1 MAQVG
6 QTGPVDAYGFIG
18 LGDMGGPMA
27 ANLTAAMRA
36 AGVPVWVHDKA
47 GTAERAPDGAEIA
60 ASGAEVAA
68 RADTIFLSVPD
79 GRISALVLEEII
91 AAPGRRAGTVIDL
104 STIGVDQALA
114 LAERAAAA
122 GIAFADCPVSGG
134 RAKAIAGTITMI
146 FGGPGTVLQRHRA
159 ALDAMGGNIFHV
171 GERAGQGSA
180 MKLLNNFVSATNMAA
195 ASEAI
200 TFGLRQGLD
209 LKVMLDVLNVST
221 GMNSATADKFP
232 RCVVSGTLHTGFR
245 AELLAKDVN
254 LYLAQARR
262 NGTPSELSTRV
273 AEICDALVA
282 EQPDADM
289 MGLWTRAQARAGGDR
304 AKEEER

>member
-1 MAQVG
+1 MSQKAQE
-6 QTGPVDAYGFIG
+6 GPVAAYGFVG

-27 ANLTAAMRA
+27 ANLAAAMQA
-36 AGVPVWVHDKA
+36 AGIPLWVYDKA
-47 GTAERAPDGAEIA
+47 GTEARAPEGARIA
-60 ASGAEVAA
+60 GSAAEMAA
-68 RADTIFLSVPD
+68 QVDTIFLSVPD
-79 GRISALVLEEII
+79 GRVSALVLEEVI
-91 AAPGRRAGTVIDL
+91 AAPGRQAGTVIDL

-114 LAERAAAA
+114 LAERAAGA

-159 ALDAMGGNIFHV
+159 AMDAMGGNIFHV

-180 MKLLNNFVSATNMAA
+180 MKLLNNFLSATNMAA

-200 TFGLRQGLD
+200 TFGLQQGLEMQT
-209 LKVMLDVLNVST
+209 MLDVLNVST

-232 RCVVSGTLHTGFR
+232 RCVVSGTLVTGFR

-262 NGTPSELSTRV
+262 NGSPSELSARV

-282 EQPDADM
+282 ERPDADM
-289 MGLWTRAQARAGGDR
+289 MGLWLRAQARAESG
-304 AKEEER
+304 EV